1 MACSAKSWTLQLKI
15 RAALT
20 GASVQDLAEQAINDF
35 LADGRAI
42 VRQLFAEA

>member
-1 MACSAKSWTLQLKI
+1 MDVRTFRC
-15 RAALT
+15 
-20 GASVQDLAEQAINDF
+20 VQDLAEQAIDDF